1 MEEEKL
7 ELKLP
12 VFVLE
17 DAVLLPGA
25 VARLDT
31 GANGAALARTVAA
44 SEEKRVVV
52 ALSTESELGV
62 HSIAT
67 LARVEGVSRDGGVIV
82 AALGRVR
89 VLEFEEGE
97 PLPSVRAEEVPVAT
111 AQGTEVDA
119 PALVADGIAR
129 HVLPPGPAS
138 P

>member
-1 MEEEKL
+1 MEEKKL

-31 GANGAALARTVAA
+31 DANGAPLARTVAA

-62 HSIAT
+62 HPIAT
-67 LARVEGVSRDGGVIV
+67 LARVEGVSRDGGAIV

-89 VLEFEEGE
+89 VRGVEEGE
-97 PLPSVRAEEVPVAT
+97 PRPRVRAGEVRVAT
-111 AQGTEVDA
+111 AEGPEA
-119 PALVADGIAR
+119 EAL
-129 HVLPPGPAS
+129 
-138 P
+138 